1 MWIFWGKGEGEG
13 CFARGGGMED
23 ENFFC
28 FVPVDFQTVRFVS
41 EFFLKK
47 YFAGLENGCIFALA
61 FDGKQRC

>member
-1 MWIFWGKGEGEG
+1 VWIFWGKGVGEG

-23 ENFFC
+23 ENFFG

-47 YFAGLENGCIFALA
+47 YFASLENGCIFALA